1 MISAVILAAGR
12 SSRMGRPKPLLPLA
26 TQETFLSRLV
36 RVFEEAGVDDL
47 VVVVGHEAD
56 LVCRA
61 MERDGLQV
69 RVVRNPHYDEGQLSS
84 LVAAL
89 AVLDRPGISAAL
101 VIPVDMPLVSSAT
114 VRAIIDA
121 YRRTTAP
128 IVRPERDGRH
138 GHPVLFDRRTFA
150 ALRQADPAVGAKA
163 VVRAR
168 AAEVLDVPVD
178 DEGAFVDI
186 DTPEDYAR
194 LVGDVTG

>member
-26 TQETFLSRLV
+26 TQETFLGRLV
-36 RVFEEAGVDDL
+36 RVFDEAGADDL

-61 MERDGLQV
+61 MDWDGLQA
-69 RVVRNPHYDEGQLSS
+69 RVVRNLHYDEGQLSS

-101 VIPVDMPLVSSAT
+101 VIPVDMPLVSPAT

-121 YRRTTAP
+121 YRRTKAP
-128 IVRPERDGRH
+128 IVRPARDGRH
-138 GHPVLFDRRTFA
+138 GHPVLFDWTTFA

-194 LVGDVTG
+194 LVGT